1 MNRLWALD
9 YGSDGKGQPKIFIF
23 DLSNDELVLK
33 YNFPKGIAGMGS
45 QLNGLVFLFFFFF
58 LNKFMK

>member
-45 QLNGLVFLFFFFF
+45 QLNGLVFFFFF
-58 LNKFMK
+58 